1 MAATDRDRPDPDAL
15 LAQLHEQE
23 SESQRGKLRVYF
35 GASAGVGK
43 TYAMLCAASKR
54 QEEGRDV
61 LVGVVETHGRSETA
75 ALLEGLK
82 LLPLKELDYKGNRL
96 REFDLDGAIE
106 RHPDLILVDE
116 LAHTNAPGSRHP
128 KRYQDVEELLAV
140 GIDVYTT
147 LNVQHLESLN
157 DVVGGITG
165 IRVHETLP
173 DRVFS
178 QADEVMLVDLPPD
191 ELLSRLKEGKVY
203 LPDQARRAVQNFFR
217 KGNLIA
223 LRELALRQ
231 TADRVDDQMREY
243 RVDEAIGE
251 VWKTREGVLA
261 CIGPRPGAERT
272 VRSAS
277 RLAKQLDAPWH
288 AVYVET
294 PSLQRIP
301 EHERARILKILR
313 LAHELGA
320 QTATLP
326 GQGAADA
333 IIDYCARHN
342 LSKVV
347 VGRDPSAR
355 VLAGLRRASF
365 ADQLTRASPELEI
378 IQAPSRESGTQKVF
392 KAEATPADE
401 QARASRKPRW
411 TGYLWTIG
419 YCAAATLIAWPLP
432 HSLARVNIAMLFLL
446 AVVLAAVRHGRGP
459 AALASL
465 LGVASFDFFFVDPRF
480 SFAISDVQYLLTFLV
495 MLIVGL
501 ITGQLTAGLR
511 YQARVAAQRESRVR
525 ALFELARE
533 LSAAL
538 MPEQIASISNRFVHS
553 SFGAKA
559 ALLLMSEQD
568 QLLPPVAEADALEPS
583 AVDMG
588 IAHWVF
594 EHGEPAGFGTDTLPG
609 SPVLYLPLKAP
620 MRTRGVLAV
629 QPSNPRWLLV
639 PEQRRQIEVFAALA
653 AVALERVHYVDIAQK
668 ALVRMES
675 ERLRNS
681 LLAAVSHDLRTPLTA
696 LVGLADTLSLL
707 KPPLPLAHQEVAQA
721 IRAQATRMS
730 AMVNNLLD
738 MARIESGAVKLNLQ
752 WQPLEEIIGAA
763 IGANKQL
770 LHAHVVRVADLQK
783 LPLVEF
789 DAMLLERVFSN
800 LLENAAKY
808 TPPGSVVS
816 IDAQVRDRDIEI
828 SVSDN
833 GPGFAAGSEEA
844 IFEKFT
850 RGEKESPTPGVGL
863 GLAVSKAIVEAHHGR
878 MWAERPASGGA
889 RFVFTLPRGEPPAV
903 DLEAAEADEAGPS
916 AKRLD
921 GHG

>member
-1 MAATDRDRPDPDAL
+1 MAAPDRDRPDPDAL
-15 LAQLHEQE
+15 LAQLEQ
-23 SESQRGKLRVYF
+23 QAADARRGKLRVYF

-43 TYAMLCAASKR
+43 TYAMLCAARKR
-54 QEEGRDV
+54 QEEGLEV

-75 ALLEGLK
+75 ALVEGLE

-96 REFDLDGAIE
+96 REFDLDTAIA
-106 RHPDLILVDE
+106 RHPHLILVDE

-128 KRYQDVEELLAV
+128 KRYQDVEELLAS

-165 IRVHETLP
+165 IRVQETLP
-173 DRVFS
+173 DRVFEE
-178 QADEVMLVDLPPD
+178 ADEVMLVDLPPD

-203 LPDQARRAVQNFFR
+203 MPDQARQAVQNFFR

-243 RVDEAIGE
+243 RIDESIGE
-251 VWKTREGVLA
+251 LWKTREGVLA
-261 CIGPRPGAERT
+261 CVGPRPGAERT

-294 PSLQRIP
+294 PDLQRLP
-301 EHERARILKILR
+301 EQERARILKVLR

-326 GQGAADA
+326 GQSAVDA
-333 IIDYCARHN
+333 LIDYCARHN
-342 LSKVV
+342 LNKVV
-347 VGRDPSAR
+347 VGRDPNAR
-355 VLAGLRRASF
+355 VLAGLRRISF
-365 ADQLTRASPELEI
+365 ADQLTSASPELEI
-378 IQAPSRESGTQKVF
+378 IQAPSRESGAPQKIF
-392 KAEATPADE
+392 KAELTAADQ
-401 QARASRKPRW
+401 QARAAKGPPW
-411 TGYLWTIG
+411 TGYLWSVA

-432 HSLARVNIAMLFLL
+432 HIFAPVNIAMLFLL

-459 AALASL
+459 AVLASL
-465 LGVASFDFFFVDPRF
+465 LGVVSFDFFFVEPRL
-480 SFAISDVQYLLTFLV
+480 SFAVSDVQYLVTFFV
-495 MLIVGL
+495 MLVVGL
-501 ITGQLTAGLR
+501 ITGQLTAGVR

-538 MPEQIASISNRFVHS
+538 MPEQIASISNRFVQS

-568 QLLPPVAEADALEPS
+568 TLLPPVAEADALEPA

-594 EHGEPAGFGTDTLPG
+594 VHGEPAGLGTDTLPG
-609 SPVLYLPLKAP
+609 SPVLYLPLRAP

-629 QPSNPRWLLV
+629 QPTNPRWLLV
-639 PEQRRQIEVFAALA
+639 PEQRRQIDVFAALA

-668 ALVRMES
+668 ALLRMES

-696 LVGLADTLSLL
+696 LVGLAETLSIL
-707 KPPLPLAHQEVAQA
+707 KPPLPHAHQDVAQA

-738 MARIESGAVKLNLQ
+738 MARIEAGGVKLNLQ
-752 WQPLEEIIGAA
+752 WQPLEEIVGAA
-763 IGANKQL
+763 IGANRQL
-770 LHAHVVRVADLQK
+770 LHAHVVRVGDLSR
-783 LPLVEF
+783 LPLVQF
-789 DAMLLERVFSN
+789 DAMLLERVLSN

-808 TPPGSVVS
+808 TPPGSVIS
-816 IDAQVRDRDIEI
+816 IDAQLKDGEIEV
-828 SVSDN
+828 SVADN
-833 GPGFAAGSEEA
+833 GPGIAPGSEET

-850 RGEKESPTPGVGL
+850 RGQKESPTPGVGL
-863 GLAVSKAIVEAHHGR
+863 GLAVSKAIVEAHRGR
-878 MWAERPASGGA
+878 MWAEPAAGGGA
-889 RFVFTLPRGEPPAV
+889 RFVFTLPRSEPPSL
-903 DLEAAEADEAGPS
+903 DLSTLEMPEPAND
-916 AKRLD
+916 
-921 GHG
+921 HGQN